1 MTAHRQSARHNR
13 VSRGRSPAPAPR
25 EQRASAVL
33 WAVEVMEAL
42 TSLTGVDRAA
52 LRLIYWRGMTY
63 TQAARELHLP
73 EQVIRQCVARGMR
86 NLTEHLTTY
95 QPAHQHHE

>member
-1 MTAHRQSARHNR
+1 
-13 VSRGRSPAPAPR
+13 
-25 EQRASAVL
+25 
-33 WAVEVMEAL
+33 
-42 TSLTGVDRAA
+42 
-52 LRLIYWRGMTY
+52 MTY